1 MKKDKTLDDNII
13 IQVGIAVENIEKTA
27 KSLADIFGMEVP
39 TIMDLHENTKEY
51 VNYYKGKKT
60 DSYTKTCYFKMGQ
73 LDLEL
78 VQPFGDN
85 IEQSDFLKNNK
96 GSRIHHIAFNIKNID
111 QKVKKLEEKGLK
123 VVQRTKFPGGVA
135 ALLSFPEIGANLEL
149 LEGGTKPET
158 DN

>member
-1 MKKDKTLDDNII
+1 MKTLDDNLIV
-13 IQVGIAVENIEKTA
+13 QVAVAVEDIEKTA
-27 KSLADIFGMEVP
+27 KSLADIFGMDVP
-39 TIMDLHENTKEY
+39 EIIDLHENKKEY

-85 IEQSDFLKNNK
+85 IEQSDFLKDNK
-96 GSRIHHIAFNIKNID
+96 GSRIHHIAFNIKNIN

-123 VVQRTKFPGGVA
+123 VVQRTNFPGGVA
-135 ALLSFPEIGANLEL
+135 VLLSFPEIGANLEL
-149 LEGGTKPET
+149 LEGVTKPKS
-158 DN
+158 D